1 MAIRQ
6 NAKPAQGFRYA
17 EEDFAPVFDVERRK
31 PYIEVGQLA
40 VADVDQGEVKFNVG
54 LHYHV
59 RYSGVKKFRL
69 DVPNAIAGLIRN
81 DSSSFITKSEIKP
94 APDDLA
100 EGYVAWELRSN
111 RELLGPV
118 TVELSWNQELES
130 LEETGSDLVL
140 VGKLAPKNVDR
151 SWGQIAFKKSENLDV
166 IPEKDSLQGL
176 RPIDPQQDIVLAGD
190 TAGATLAMEFHGDDW
205 NLGLRVNRYEQEE
218 VEKTAVEMGYVRV
231 RLSNGNNA
239 AVHAAFRMRSVDQ
252 RIPLKM
258 PANSQL
264 TNDPLRINGT
274 SVGLEI
280 DPDSENQGSY
290 FIPLTTQS
298 QGETFVVELVYNISV
313 DSWKIT
319 LPVFQDV
326 KAVNQVFVG
335 VEIPKD
341 LVLLSYSGNWDDHL
355 DGSWLERLQERL
367 LANDREFNAHQVID
381 EITAGYAVGDI
392 YPLGCS

>member
-1 MAIRQ
+1 
-6 NAKPAQGFRYA
+6 
-17 EEDFAPVFDVERRK
+17 
-31 PYIEVGQLA
+31 
-40 VADVDQGEVKFNVG
+40 
-54 LHYHV
+54 
-59 RYSGVKKFRL
+59 
-69 DVPNAIAGLIRN
+69 
-81 DSSSFITKSEIKP
+81 
-94 APDDLA
+94 
-100 EGYVAWELRSN
+100 
-111 RELLGPV
+111 
-118 TVELSWNQELES
+118 
-130 LEETGSDLVL
+130 
-140 VGKLAPKNVDR
+140 
-151 SWGQIAFKKSENLDV
+151 
-166 IPEKDSLQGL
+166 
-176 RPIDPQQDIVLAGD
+176 
-190 TAGATLAMEFHGDDW
+190 
-205 NLGLRVNRYEQEE
+205 
-218 VEKTAVEMGYVRV
+218 MGYVRV

-381 EITAGYAVGDI
+381 EITAGYAVGEI
-392 YPLGCS
+392 YP